1 MEPSSPAASKLTF
14 WETTGSVLW
23 FAMDASWMLE
33 INLAA
38 LVLILPT
45 LASNLMALR
54 YVPALQEK
62 LVVWAMNCWLTMNI
76 AWMAGDIL
84 GVESYYLVAK
94 VFTVLGFALLL
105 ILAFTAPP
113 GGGPWYE
120 RLRRFR
126 RLRVGSSR

>member
-1 MEPSSPAASKLTF
+1 MEPPDHASKLTF

-23 FAMDASWMLE
+23 FAMDAGWMLE
-33 INLAA
+33 IRLAA

-54 YVPALQEK
+54 YVPVLREK
-62 LVVWAMNCWLTMNI
+62 LVVWAMNSWLAMNI
-76 AWMAGDIL
+76 AWMAGDIFE
-84 GVESYYLVAK
+84 VESYQMVAK
-94 VFTVLGFALLL
+94 AFTILGFTLLL
-105 ILAFTAPP
+105 ILAFTSPP